1 MAVDFPVRV
10 KALRFSVNDARLADL
25 SVSGARIEAKIEAR
39 LLSCVQIAIV
49 LPRWPGR
56 ASPLIEA
63 YVARN
68 YEDGFGIEWCEF
80 APRIV
85 SELLRGEAME
95 LDRWED
101 KLRVGPGWLGPKSP
115 LTLVK
120 VVNGFGTLSWYYEQL
135 QSLANTGAPV
145 PRMGLLSA
153 LIKSQ
158 KREAAAAKA
167 LAA

>member
-1 MAVDFPVRV
+1 MEHRWGARVAVDFPVRV

-85 SELLRGEAME
+85 SELLRGEAIA
-95 LDRWED
+95 RSSA
-101 KLRVGPGWLGPKSP
+101 LRHR
-115 LTLVK
+115 
-120 VVNGFGTLSWYYEQL
+120 
-135 QSLANTGAPV
+135 SLAHRPAPPASASHFNRLASGNEV
-145 PRMGLLSA
+145 IARAPELLIA
-153 LIKSQ
+153 NGI
-158 KREAAAAKA
+158 
-167 LAA
+167 